1 MPANRRKTKYALS
14 DAMPSTR
21 DWMARGLHGRSTEP
35 IGCRGAEFV
44 AFSRRNR
51 MRNSLPRTRRPR
63 LHPSWCNGIGRS
75 GSVCPRAT
83 GVLILCSVPR
93 IPGSAFVCL
102 RGIVLGPPGR
112 CLGYRAGV
120 AQLVEH
126 LICNQTV
133 GGSNPFASSTQSA
146 QAAFMRLSQRVRF
159 GIFWLGHETIR
170 ALRKS
175 FSGESGEASQSSAV
189 IPQRRSSAEPEI
201 SGRVG
206 MRQSAIGAGGEEM
219 GTGGRV
225 VNGSRL

>member
-1 MPANRRKTKYALS
+1 
-14 DAMPSTR
+14 MPSTR

-133 GGSNPFASSTQSA
+133 GGSNPFASSTRYRKCGTQKPPQVEEISSWVCVKSVLRECFPPS
-146 QAAFMRLSQRVRF
+146 QA
-159 GIFWLGHETIR
+159 
-170 ALRKS
+170 
-175 FSGESGEASQSSAV
+175 SGRSSAV
-189 IPQRRSSAEPEI
+189 IPQRQVLPNEPDTSGWEQMRVSGHFWRAEK
-201 SGRVG
+201 
-206 MRQSAIGAGGEEM
+206 M